1 MSCERTLFIAHR
13 SRSGLESQVGFELT
27 SRSARFVFRQ
37 TPGRQSS
44 ERINKPMIKHYLLSP
59 GPTPIPN
66 EVALAMSETMIHH
79 RTPQFNKIFD
89 EARQGLQ
96 KLFGTKNDVLML
108 ASSGTGAM
116 EASVANLFSPGDKV
130 LVINGGKFGERWLNI
145 SNAFGLNPVELK
157 VEWGQPVK
165 VDAVEKQLK
174 AHPDLKGVM
183 IQASETSTTVL
194 HPVKEIA
201 KLTKDGP
208 LFLVDGVTA
217 VGVVSIPLDEWGLD
231 VLVTGSQKAMMLPP
245 GLGFIALSDRA
256 WERTKRATLPRFY
269 FDLNLERKNQQKGSG
284 AFTPAVSLIFGA
296 RASLEMIQR
305 EGLDRVYARHARM
318 SRATRAAAT
327 ALGLKLLAPDSP
339 SPAATGV
346 YLPNGIDAD
355 QVLDY
360 LRDHM
365 NITLAEGQDQLKGK
379 VIRIAHV
386 GYMGAFDVITAVA
399 ALEMVLRKFGVELPF
414 GKGVAAAQEV
424 LMESLV

>member
-1 MSCERTLFIAHR
+1 
-13 SRSGLESQVGFELT
+13 
-27 SRSARFVFRQ
+27 
-37 TPGRQSS
+37 
-44 ERINKPMIKHYLLSP
+44 MIKHYLLSP
-59 GPTPIPN
+59 GPTPVPN

-79 RTPQFNKIFD
+79 RTPQFNQIFD
-89 EARQGLQ
+89 QARQGLK

-116 EASVANLFSPGDKV
+116 EASIANLFSQGDKV

-145 SNAFGLNPVELK
+145 ANAFGLNPVELK
-157 VEWGQPVK
+157 VDWGQAVS
-165 VDAVEKQLK
+165 VDAVDKQLK

-194 HPVKEIA
+194 HPVREIA
-201 KLTKDGP
+201 KLIKNGP

-231 VLVTGSQKAMMLPP
+231 VLVTGSQKALMLPP

-256 WERTKRATLPRFY
+256 WERTKQATLPRFY

-296 RASLEMIQR
+296 RASLEMMQR
-305 EGLDRVYARHARM
+305 EGLDKVYARHARM

-346 YLPNGIDAD
+346 YLPDGIDAD

-414 GKGVAAAQEV
+414 GKGVAAAEEV
-424 LMESLV
+424 LMECLV

>member
-1 MSCERTLFIAHR
+1 
-13 SRSGLESQVGFELT
+13 
-27 SRSARFVFRQ
+27 
-37 TPGRQSS
+37 
-44 ERINKPMIKHYLLSP
+44 MIKHYLLSP

-66 EVALAMSETMIHH
+66 EVALAMAETMIHH
-79 RTPQFNKIFD
+79 RTPQFNHIFD
-89 EARQGLQ
+89 QARQGLK
-96 KLFGTKNDVLML
+96 KLFGTKNDVLIL

-145 SNAFGLNPVELK
+145 ANAFGLSPIELE
-157 VEWGQPVK
+157 VEWGQAVK
-165 VDAVEKQLK
+165 VDTVEKQMK

-201 KLTKDGP
+201 KLTKNGP

-256 WERTKRATLPRFY
+256 WERTKQARLPRFY

-296 RASLEMIQR
+296 RASLEMMQR

-346 YLPNGIDAD
+346 YLPDGIDAD

>member
-1 MSCERTLFIAHR
+1 
-13 SRSGLESQVGFELT
+13 
-27 SRSARFVFRQ
+27 
-37 TPGRQSS
+37 
-44 ERINKPMIKHYLLSP
+44 MIKHYLLSP

-79 RTPQFNKIFD
+79 RTPQFNKVF
-89 EARQGLQ
+89 EQSREGLK

-116 EASVANLFSPGDKV
+116 EASVANLFSPADKV

-145 SNAFGLNPVELK
+145 ANAFGLNPIELK
-157 VEWGQPVK
+157 VEWGKAVEIE
-165 VDAVEKQLK
+165 AVEKQLK

-201 KLTKDGP
+201 KLIKNGP

-217 VGVVSIPLDEWGLD
+217 VGVVSVPLDDWGID

-256 WERTKRATLPRFY
+256 WEKTKQATLPRFY
-269 FDLNLERKNQQKGSG
+269 FDLNLERKSQQKGSG
-284 AFTPAVSLIFGA
+284 AFTPAVSLIFGV
-296 RASLEMIQR
+296 RASLDMMQR
-305 EGLDRVYARHARM
+305 EGLDKVYARHARM

-327 ALGLKLLAPDSP
+327 ALGLRLLAPDSP

-346 YLPNGIDAD
+346 YLPEGIDAD

-399 ALEMVLRKFGVELPF
+399 ALEMALRKFGVELPF

-424 LMESLV
+424 LMEALA

>member
-1 MSCERTLFIAHR
+1 
-13 SRSGLESQVGFELT
+13 
-27 SRSARFVFRQ
+27 
-37 TPGRQSS
+37 
-44 ERINKPMIKHYLLSP
+44 MIKHYLLSP
-59 GPTPIPN
+59 GPTPVPN

-79 RTPQFNKIFD
+79 RTPQFNRIFD
-89 EARQGLQ
+89 QARQGL
-96 KLFGTKNDVLML
+96 KTLFATKNDVLML

-145 SNAFGLNPVELK
+145 ANAFGLNPVELK
-157 VEWGQPVK
+157 VEWGQAVR

-194 HPVKEIA
+194 HPVREIA
-201 KLTKDGP
+201 KLTKNGP

-217 VGVVSIPLDEWGLD
+217 VGVLSIPLDEWGLD
-231 VLVTGSQKAMMLPP
+231 VLVTGSQKALMLPP

-256 WERTKRATLPRFY
+256 WERTKQATLPRFY

-284 AFTPAVSLIFGA
+284 AFTPAVSLIYGA
-296 RASLEMIQR
+296 RASLEMMQR

-318 SRATRAAAT
+318 SRATRAAVT

-346 YLPNGIDAD
+346 YLPDGIDAD

>member
-1 MSCERTLFIAHR
+1 
-13 SRSGLESQVGFELT
+13 
-27 SRSARFVFRQ
+27 
-37 TPGRQSS
+37 
-44 ERINKPMIKHYLLSP
+44 MIKHYLLSP
-59 GPTPIPN
+59 GPTPVPN

-79 RTPQFNKIFD
+79 RTPQFNKVFD
-89 EARQGLQ
+89 QARQGLK

-145 SNAFGLNPVELK
+145 ANAFGLSPIELK
-157 VEWGQPVK
+157 VEWGRAVR

-194 HPVKEIA
+194 HPVREVA
-201 KLTKDGP
+201 RLTKNGP

-256 WERTKRATLPRFY
+256 WERTKQAKLPRFY

-296 RASLEMIQR
+296 RASLEMMQR
-305 EGLDRVYARHARM
+305 EGFDRVYARHARM

-346 YLPNGIDAD
+346 YLPDGIDAD

>member
-1 MSCERTLFIAHR
+1 
-13 SRSGLESQVGFELT
+13 
-27 SRSARFVFRQ
+27 
-37 TPGRQSS
+37 
-44 ERINKPMIKHYLLSP
+44 MIKHYLLSP

-79 RTPQFNKIFD
+79 RTPQFNHIFD
-89 EARQGLQ
+89 QARQGLK
-96 KLFGTKNDVLML
+96 KLFGTKNDVLIL

-145 SNAFGLNPVELK
+145 ANAFGLSPIELE
-157 VEWGQPVK
+157 VEWGQAVK
-165 VDAVEKQLK
+165 VDTVEKQMK

-201 KLTKDGP
+201 KLTKNGP

-256 WERTKRATLPRFY
+256 WERTKHAKLPRFY

-296 RASLEMIQR
+296 RASLEMMQR

-346 YLPNGIDAD
+346 YLPDGIDAD

>member
-1 MSCERTLFIAHR
+1 
-13 SRSGLESQVGFELT
+13 
-27 SRSARFVFRQ
+27 
-37 TPGRQSS
+37 
-44 ERINKPMIKHYLLSP
+44 MIKHYLLSP
-59 GPTPIPN
+59 GPTPVPN
-66 EVALAMSETMIHH
+66 EVVLAMSETMIHH
-79 RTPQFNKIFD
+79 RTPQFNQIFD
-89 EARQGLQ
+89 QARQGL
-96 KLFGTKNDVLML
+96 KELFGTKNDVLML

-116 EASVANLFSPGDKV
+116 EASVANLFSQGDKV

-145 SNAFGLNPVELK
+145 ANAFGLDPVELK
-157 VEWGQPVK
+157 VEWGQAVR
-165 VDAVEKQLK
+165 VDAVDKQLK

-194 HPVKEIA
+194 HPVREIA
-201 KLTKDGP
+201 KLIKNGP

-231 VLVTGSQKAMMLPP
+231 VLVTGSQKALMLPP

-256 WERTKRATLPRFY
+256 WERTKQATLPRFY

-296 RASLEMIQR
+296 RASLEMMQR

-346 YLPNGIDAD
+346 YLPDGIDAD

-386 GYMGAFDVITAVA
+386 GYMGAFDVITAVT

-414 GKGVAAAQEV
+414 GKGVAAAEEV
-424 LMESLV
+424 LMECLV

>member
-1 MSCERTLFIAHR
+1 
-13 SRSGLESQVGFELT
+13 
-27 SRSARFVFRQ
+27 
-37 TPGRQSS
+37 
-44 ERINKPMIKHYLLSP
+44 MIKHYLLSP
-59 GPTPIPN
+59 GPTPVPN

-79 RTPQFNKIFD
+79 RTPQFNHIFD
-89 EARQGLQ
+89 QARQGLK
-96 KLFGTKNDVLML
+96 KLFGTKNDVLIL

-145 SNAFGLNPVELK
+145 ANAFGLSPIELE
-157 VEWGQPVK
+157 VEWGQAVK
-165 VDAVEKQLK
+165 VDTVEKQMK

-201 KLTKDGP
+201 KLTKNGP

-217 VGVVSIPLDEWGLD
+217 VGVVSIPLDDWGLD

-256 WERTKRATLPRFY
+256 WERTKHAKLPRFY

-296 RASLEMIQR
+296 RASLEMMQR

-346 YLPNGIDAD
+346 YLPDGIDAD

>member
-1 MSCERTLFIAHR
+1 
-13 SRSGLESQVGFELT
+13 
-27 SRSARFVFRQ
+27 
-37 TPGRQSS
+37 
-44 ERINKPMIKHYLLSP
+44 MIKHYLLSP

-79 RTPQFNKIFD
+79 RTPQFNKVFD
-89 EARQGLQ
+89 QARDGLK

-145 SNAFGLNPVELK
+145 SNAFGLDPVEMK
-157 VEWGQPVK
+157 VEWGQAVK
-165 VDAVEKQLK
+165 VADVEKRLK
-174 AHPDLKGVM
+174 ADPDIRGVM
-183 IQASETSTTVL
+183 VQASETSTTVL

-201 KLTKDGP
+201 KLTRNGP

-217 VGVVSIPLDEWGLD
+217 VGVVSLPLDEWGID
-231 VLVTGSQKAMMLPP
+231 VLVTGSQKALMLPP

-256 WERTKRATLPRFY
+256 WEKTKKAKLPRFY
-269 FDLNLERKNQQKGSG
+269 FDLNLEHKNQQKGSG
-284 AFTPAVSLIFGA
+284 AFTPAVSLIFGV
-296 RASLEMIQR
+296 RAALQMIER
-305 EGLDRVYARHARM
+305 EGIANVYARHDRM
-318 SRATRAAAT
+318 CRATRAAAT

-346 YLPNGIDAD
+346 YLPGGIDAD

-360 LRDHM
+360 LRDKM

-379 VIRIAHV
+379 AIRIAHV

-399 ALEMVLRKFGVELPF
+399 ALEMALRKFGAEIPF
-414 GKGVAAAQEV
+414 GRGVAAAQEV
-424 LMESLV
+424 LMEALN